1 MEQVTHMR
9 RNRAR
14 VAGLMLCLLNASAAD
29 SQIASQ
35 IAAQTGERPVEYQV
49 KAAFLLNFTK
59 FIDWPPS
66 SFTNPESP
74 ITICILGK
82 DPFGPVLDEIVLG
95 ETVNERKVTVRR
107 ISQPPSTQSQ
117 GPQTCQVVFVSEPD
131 NDMAKMLSGL
141 GRGVLTVGE
150 GDRFLRDGGMVAL
163 VVDNRRVRFDINQAA
178 ATGAGLG
185 LSARLLNVARA
196 VEK

>member
-1 MEQVTHMR
+1 MEQVTHIR
-9 RNRAR
+9 RIRAQ
-14 VAGLMLCLLNASAAD
+14 VVGLFICLVNAFTAY
-29 SQIASQ
+29 SQT
-35 IAAQTGERPVEYQV
+35 AQSPVEYQV

-59 FIDWPPS
+59 FIDWPAA
-66 SFTNPESP
+66 SFANPDSP
-74 ITICILGK
+74 IAICILGK
-82 DPFGPVLDEIVLG
+82 DPFGPVLDEIVQG
-95 ETVNERKVTVRR
+95 ETVNARKVTVQR
-107 ISQPPSTQSQ
+107 ISQPA

-131 NDMAKMLSGL
+131 KDISKTLSGL

-163 VVDNRRVRFDINQAA
+163 VVDNRRVRFDINQTA

-185 LSARLLNVARA
+185 LSARLLSVARA

>member
-9 RNRAR
+9 RNRVR
-14 VAGLMLCLLNASAAD
+14 VAGLLICLFNAFVAYSQTS
-29 SQIASQ
+29 SQIVAS
-35 IAAQTGERPVEYQV
+35 PVEYQV

-59 FIDWPPS
+59 FVDWPPT
-66 SFTNPESP
+66 SFANPDSP

-82 DPFGPVLDEIVLG
+82 DPFGPVLDEIVRG
-95 ETVNERKVTVRR
+95 ETVNARKVTVQR
-107 ISQPPSTQSQ
+107 ISQPPISQ
-117 GPQTCQVVFVSEPD
+117 QAGAQTCHVVFVGEPD
-131 NDMAKMLSGL
+131 QEISRTLSGL

-163 VVDNRRVRFDINQAA
+163 VVDNRRVRFDINQRA

>member
-1 MEQVTHMR
+1 MR
-9 RNRAR
+9 RNRVK
-14 VAGLMLCLLNASAAD
+14 VAGLLIFLLNAFAAY
-29 SQIASQ
+29 SQTAE
-35 IAAQTGERPVEYQV
+35 APLEYQV

-59 FIDWPPS
+59 FIDWPQA
-66 SFTNPESP
+66 SFATAESP

-82 DPFGPVLDEIVLG
+82 DPFGPVLDEIIQG
-95 ETVNERKVTVRR
+95 ETVNSRKVIVQR
-107 ISQPPSTQSQ
+107 ISQPS
-117 GPQTCQVVFVSEPD
+117 GPQTCQVVFVGEPD
-131 NDMAKMLSGL
+131 KDISKMLSGL

-163 VVDNRRVRFDINQAA
+163 VVDNRRVRFDINQTA

>member
-1 MEQVTHMR
+1 MR
-9 RNRAR
+9 LNRVK
-14 VAGLMLCLLNASAAD
+14 VAGLLICVLSAFAAD
-29 SQIASQ
+29 SQVVSQ
-35 IAAQTGERPVEYQV
+35 IDQSPVEYQV

-59 FIDWPPS
+59 FIDWPAA
-66 SFTNPESP
+66 SFANPDSP

-82 DPFGPVLDEIVLG
+82 DPFGPVLDEIVQG
-95 ETVNERKVTVRR
+95 ETVNARKVTVQR
-107 ISQPPSTQSQ
+107 ISQPPIGQAAGGPPA
-117 GPQTCQVVFVSEPD
+117 GPQTCHVVFVGEPD
-131 NDMAKMLSGL
+131 KDIPKMLSSM

-163 VVDNRRVRFDINQAA
+163 VVDNRRVRFDINQTA

>member
-1 MEQVTHMR
+1 MKVG
-9 RNRAR
+9 
-14 VAGLMLCLLNASAAD
+14 GLLICLASAFAAY
-29 SQIASQ
+29 SQSAEP
-35 IAAQTGERPVEYQV
+35 GVEYQV

-59 FIDWPPS
+59 FIDWPAA
-66 SFTNPESP
+66 SFANPDSP

-82 DPFGPVLDEIVLG
+82 DPFGPVLDEIVQG
-95 ETVNERKVTVRR
+95 ETVNARKVTVQR
-107 ISQPPSTQSQ
+107 ISQPPGNQQT
-117 GPQTCQVVFVSEPD
+117 GPQTCQVLFVGDPD
-131 NDMAKMLSGL
+131 KGTAKTLSSM

-163 VVDNRRVRFDINQAA
+163 VVDNHRVRFDINQAA

>member
-1 MEQVTHMR
+1 MR
-9 RNRAR
+9 RNRVK
-14 VAGLMLCLLNASAAD
+14 VAGFLFCLLRAFAVFSQSAD
-29 SQIASQ
+29 S
-35 IAAQTGERPVEYQV
+35 PVEYQV

-59 FIDWPPS
+59 FIDWPEAAFAS
-66 SFTNPESP
+66 NDSP

-82 DPFGPVLDEIVLG
+82 DPFGPVLDEIVQG
-95 ETVNERKVTVRR
+95 ETVNARKVTVQR
-107 ISQPPSTQSQ
+107 ISQAPINQPA
-117 GPQTCQVVFVSEPD
+117 GPHTCHVVFVGEPD
-131 NDMAKMLSGL
+131 RSISKTLSGM

-163 VVDNRRVRFDINQAA
+163 VVENRRVRFDINQAA

-185 LSARLLNVARA
+185 LSARLLNVART

>member
-1 MEQVTHMR
+1 MR
-9 RNRAR
+9 RCRAR
-14 VAGLMLCLLNASAAD
+14 VAGLVICLLSSSAAY
-29 SQIASQ
+29 SQSAPQ
-35 IAAQTGERPVEYQV
+35 AGESPVEYQV

-59 FIDWPPS
+59 FIDWPAA
-66 SFTNPESP
+66 SFASDDSP

-82 DPFGPVLDEIVLG
+82 DPFGPVLDEIVQG
-95 ETVNERKVTVRR
+95 ETVNTRKVTVQR
-107 ISQPPSTQSQ
+107 IAQPPVTQAA
-117 GPQTCQVVFVSEPD
+117 GPKTCHVVFVSEPD
-131 NDMAKMLSGL
+131 KEIAKTLSGM
-141 GRGVLTVGE
+141 GRGVLTVGQ

-185 LSARLLNVARA
+185 VSARLLNVARV

>member
-1 MEQVTHMR
+1 MR
-9 RNRAR
+9 PFRVKAAVFLFCLVGVFAAR
-14 VAGLMLCLLNASAAD
+14 PQSAD
-29 SQIASQ
+29 SQ
-35 IAAQTGERPVEYQV
+35 VEYQV

-59 FIDWPPS
+59 FIEWPQS
-66 SFTNPESP
+66 SFASPDSP

-82 DPFGPVLDEIVLG
+82 DPFGTVLDEIVQG
-95 ETVNERKVTVRR
+95 ETVNARKIAVQR
-107 ISQPPSTQSQ
+107 ISQPPASQ
-117 GPQTCQVVFVSEPD
+117 PAGPQTCHVVYLGEPD
-131 NDMAKMLSGL
+131 KSISKTLSGM

-178 ATGAGLG
+178 ATGAGLAV
-185 LSARLLNVARA
+185 SARLLNVARA

>member
-1 MEQVTHMR
+1 MEQVSDMR
-9 RNRAR
+9 RNRVR
-14 VAGLMLCLLNASAAD
+14 IAGLLICLLNAF
-29 SQIASQ
+29 IASS
-35 IAAQTGERPVEYQV
+35 QTAGSLVEYQV

-59 FIDWPPS
+59 FIDWPPA
-66 SFTNPESP
+66 SFANPDSP

-82 DPFGPVLDEIVLG
+82 DPFGTVLDEIVQG
-95 ETVNERKVTVRR
+95 ETVNARKVAIQR
-107 ISQPPSTQSQ
+107 ISQPAGSQ
-117 GPQTCQVVFVSEPD
+117 GCQVVYVGEPD
-131 NDMAKMLSGL
+131 KDTAKTLSGF

-163 VVDNRRVRFDINQAA
+163 VVDNRRVRFDINQTA

-185 LSARLLNVARA
+185 LSARLLTVARA

>member
-1 MEQVTHMR
+1 MR

-14 VAGLMLCLLNASAAD
+14 VAGLLVSLLSAFTAYSQPVD
-29 SQIASQ
+29 S
-35 IAAQTGERPVEYQV
+35 PVEYQV

-59 FIDWPPS
+59 FVDWPAA
-66 SFTNPESP
+66 SFASPDSP

-82 DPFGPVLDEIVLG
+82 DPFGSVLDEIVQG
-95 ETVNERKVTVRR
+95 ETVNARKVTVQR
-107 ISQPPSTQSQ
+107 ISQPPA
-117 GPQTCQVVFVSEPD
+117 GPQTCHVAFVGEPD
-131 NDMAKMLSGL
+131 KGIAKTLSGL

-163 VVDNRRVRFDINQAA
+163 VLDNHRVRFDINQAA

>member
-1 MEQVTHMR
+1 MEPVTHMR

-14 VAGLMLCLLNASAAD
+14 VAGFVVWLISACAAYSQSGD
-29 SQIASQ
+29 S
-35 IAAQTGERPVEYQV
+35 PVEYQV

-59 FIDWPPS
+59 FIDWPS
-66 SFTNPESP
+66 GAFANPDSP

-82 DPFGPVLDEIVLG
+82 DPFGPVLDEIVRG
-95 ETVNERKVTVRR
+95 ETVNARKVTVQR
-107 ISQPPSTQSQ
+107 ISQP
-117 GPQTCQVVFVSEPD
+117 GAPQTCHVVFVGEPD
-131 NDMAKMLSGL
+131 KDISKTLNGL

-150 GDRFLRDGGMVAL
+150 GERFLRDGGMVAL
-163 VVDNRRVRFDINQAA
+163 VIDNHRVRFDINQTA

-185 LSARLLNVARA
+185 LSARLLTVARA

>member
-1 MEQVTHMR
+1 MEQVTHIR

-14 VAGLMLCLLNASAAD
+14 VAGLLVCLLSACPAY
-29 SQIASQ
+29 SQSASQ
-35 IAAQTGERPVEYQV
+35 ASESPVEYQV

-59 FIDWPPS
+59 FIDWPPA
-66 SFTNPESP
+66 SFASVDSP

-82 DPFGPVLDEIVLG
+82 DPFGPVLDEIVQG
-95 ETVNERKVTVRR
+95 ETVNARKVMVQR
-107 ISQPPSTQSQ
+107 ITQPPVTQPTGSK
-117 GPQTCQVVFVSEPD
+117 TCHVVFVGEPD
-131 NDMAKMLSGL
+131 KDIAKTLSGL
-141 GRGVLTVGE
+141 GPGVLTVGQ

-163 VVDNRRVRFDINQAA
+163 VVDNRRVRFDINQTA
-178 ATGAGLG
+178 ATGAGLS

>member
-1 MEQVTHMR
+1 MEQVTHAG

-14 VAGLMLCLLNASAAD
+14 VAGLLICLLSAWAAY
-29 SQIASQ
+29 SQ
-35 IAAQTGERPVEYQV
+35 TENPVEYQV

-59 FIDWPPS
+59 FIDWPAA
-66 SFTNPESP
+66 SFANPDSP

-82 DPFGPVLDEIVLG
+82 DPFGPVLDEIVQG
-95 ETVNERKVTVRR
+95 ETVNARKVTVQR
-107 ISQPPSTQSQ
+107 ISQPPITQRA
-117 GPQTCQVVFVSEPD
+117 GPQTCQVVFVGEPD
-131 NDMAKMLSGL
+131 KEISKTLSSL
-141 GRGVLTVGE
+141 GRGVLTVGQ

-163 VVDNRRVRFDINQAA
+163 VVDNRRVRFDINQTA

-185 LSARLLNVARA
+185 VSARLLNVARA

>member
-1 MEQVTHMR
+1 MEQVTHSR
-9 RNRAR
+9 RIRAR
-14 VAGLMLCLLNASAAD
+14 VAGLLLCLLSARAAYSQSAD
-29 SQIASQ
+29 S
-35 IAAQTGERPVEYQV
+35 PVEYQV

-59 FIDWPPS
+59 FIDWPAA
-66 SFTNPESP
+66 SFANPDSP

-82 DPFGPVLDEIVLG
+82 DPFGSVLDEIVQG
-95 ETVNERKVTVRR
+95 ETVNTRKVTVQR
-107 ISQPPSTQSQ
+107 ISQPP
-117 GPQTCQVVFVSEPD
+117 GPQTCHVVFVSEPD
-131 NDMAKMLSGL
+131 KDISKTLSGL
-141 GRGVLTVGE
+141 GRGVLTVGQ

-163 VVDNRRVRFDINQAA
+163 VVDNRRVRFDINQTA

>member
-14 VAGLMLCLLNASAAD
+14 VAGILICLLNPFAAY
-29 SQIASQ
+29 SQSASQ
-35 IAAQTGERPVEYQV
+35 ASESPVEYQV

-59 FIDWPPS
+59 FIDWPPA
-66 SFTNPESP
+66 SFANPDSP

-82 DPFGPVLDEIVLG
+82 DPFGPVLDEIVQG
-95 ETVNERKVTVRR
+95 ETVNARKVTVQR
-107 ISQPPSTQSQ
+107 IGQPA
-117 GPQTCQVVFVSEPD
+117 GPQTCHIVFVGEPD
-131 NDMAKMLSGL
+131 KDISKTLSDL

-163 VVDNRRVRFDINQAA
+163 VVDNRRVRFDINQRA